1 MAKVQFDPELMR
13 NIKIIY
19 GDADLD
25 ERTLRQL
32 HQTWATNPDIIRRTA
47 QQKMPKLQ
55 EAYFDAPEMPSLPTR
70 LEPLPTAEIA
80 QDDLR
85 GVKTAFRAA
94 RERGLKQFMWGNSVY
109 TTDLGQPSSKPKQP
123 STIQIPQS
131 DTQISIEAPDLIATT
146 KGTTWG
152 RGIPTITGGSQP
164 ASEQTRAEQPSS
176 KPKVNPV
183 QATISRYTMGTTVQG
198 GDFGIHRG
206 LQRLFNYLGDVWNSR
221 KSEAKPLT
229 LSPGHTTKF
238 QQGGTMNNQQELQK
252 AFVAYLIQDAQSQGV
267 QIQSE
272 QDLQA
277 YAEQLGEDGIK
288 AKYQEFMQKMQGGTM
303 NNQQELQKAF
313 VAYLIQDAQSQGVQ
327 IQSEQDLQAYAEQL
341 GEDGIKAKYQEFM
354 QKMQGGTMARL
365 GAKLEY
371 YKKLK
376 GVCPEGEEL
385 VYFKQG
391 GRICKACQK
400 AQKGTKVTKKANEVD
415 KFKAGRAQ
423 YKKDMK
429 SARDEA
435 SRDSISINKYND
447 QETMANKGHK
457 GNFQGGKWVPDRK
470 QYAKKDA
477 CGSKM
482 KVNKCGSKM
491 KKK

>member
-55 EAYFDAPEMPSLPTR
+55 EVYFDAPEMPSLPTR
-70 LEPLPTAEIA
+70 LELLPTAEIA

-85 GVKTAFRAA
+85 GVKDFKTAFRAA

-146 KGTTWG
+146 KETTWG

-183 QATISRYTMGTTVQG
+183 QATISRYTMGNTVQG

-288 AKYQEFMQKMQGGTM
+288 AKYQEFMQKMQGG
-303 NNQQELQKAF
+303 
-313 VAYLIQDAQSQGVQ
+313 V
-327 IQSEQDLQAYAEQL
+327 
-341 GEDGIKAKYQEFM
+341 
-354 QKMQGGTMARL
+354 MARL

>member
-80 QDDLR
+80 QNDLR
-85 GVKTAFRAA
+85 GVKDFKTAFRAA

-152 RGIPTITGGSQP
+152 RGMPTITGGSQP
-164 ASEQTRAEQPSS
+164 ASEQTRAKQPSS

-183 QATISRYTMGTTVQG
+183 QG
-198 GDFGIHRG
+198 GDFGTHRG

-288 AKYQEFMQKMQGGTM
+288 AKYQEFMQKMQGG
-303 NNQQELQKAF
+303 
-313 VAYLIQDAQSQGVQ
+313 V
-327 IQSEQDLQAYAEQL
+327 
-341 GEDGIKAKYQEFM
+341 
-354 QKMQGGTMARL
+354 MARL

>member
-85 GVKTAFRAA
+85 GVKDFKTAFRAA

-183 QATISRYTMGTTVQG
+183 QATTSRYTMGNTVQG

-238 QQGGTMNNQQELQK
+238 QQGGTINNQQELQK

-288 AKYQEFMQKMQGGTM
+288 AKYQEFMQKMQGG
-303 NNQQELQKAF
+303 
-313 VAYLIQDAQSQGVQ
+313 V
-327 IQSEQDLQAYAEQL
+327 
-341 GEDGIKAKYQEFM
+341 
-354 QKMQGGTMARL
+354 MARL

>member
-85 GVKTAFRAA
+85 GVKDFKTAFRAA

-146 KGTTWG
+146 KGTPWG

-183 QATISRYTMGTTVQG
+183 QATTSRYTMGNTVQG

-206 LQRLFNYLGDVWNSR
+206 LQRLFNYLEDVWNSR

-288 AKYQEFMQKMQGGTM
+288 AKYQEFMQKMQGG
-303 NNQQELQKAF
+303 
-313 VAYLIQDAQSQGVQ
+313 V
-327 IQSEQDLQAYAEQL
+327 
-341 GEDGIKAKYQEFM
+341 
-354 QKMQGGTMARL
+354 MARL

>member
-25 ERTLRQL
+25 ESTLRQL

-85 GVKTAFRAA
+85 GVKDFKTAFRAA

-183 QATISRYTMGTTVQG
+183 QATTSRYTMGNTVQG

-288 AKYQEFMQKMQGGTM
+288 AKYQEFMQKMQGG
-303 NNQQELQKAF
+303 
-313 VAYLIQDAQSQGVQ
+313 V
-327 IQSEQDLQAYAEQL
+327 
-341 GEDGIKAKYQEFM
+341 
-354 QKMQGGTMARL
+354 MARL

>member
-55 EAYFDAPEMPSLPTR
+55 ETYFDAPEMPSLPTR

-85 GVKTAFRAA
+85 GVKDFKTAFRAA

-183 QATISRYTMGTTVQG
+183 QATSRYTMGNTVQG

-252 AFVAYLIQDAQSQGV
+252 AFVAYLIQDAQSQGI

-288 AKYQEFMQKMQGGTM
+288 AKYQEFMQKMQGG
-303 NNQQELQKAF
+303 
-313 VAYLIQDAQSQGVQ
+313 V
-327 IQSEQDLQAYAEQL
+327 
-341 GEDGIKAKYQEFM
+341 
-354 QKMQGGTMARL
+354 MARL

>member
-85 GVKTAFRAA
+85 GVKDFKTAFRAA

-176 KPKVNPV
+176 KPKQPSV
-183 QATISRYTMGTTVQG
+183 QATTSRYTMGNTVQG

-288 AKYQEFMQKMQGGTM
+288 AKYQEFMQKMQGG
-303 NNQQELQKAF
+303 
-313 VAYLIQDAQSQGVQ
+313 V
-327 IQSEQDLQAYAEQL
+327 
-341 GEDGIKAKYQEFM
+341 
-354 QKMQGGTMARL
+354 MARL

>member
-1 MAKVQFDPELMR
+1 MAKVYFDPELMR

-85 GVKTAFRAA
+85 GVKDFKTAFRAA

-183 QATISRYTMGTTVQG
+183 QAPTSRYTMGNTVQG

-288 AKYQEFMQKMQGGTM
+288 AKYQEFMQKMQGG
-303 NNQQELQKAF
+303 
-313 VAYLIQDAQSQGVQ
+313 V
-327 IQSEQDLQAYAEQL
+327 
-341 GEDGIKAKYQEFM
+341 
-354 QKMQGGTMARL
+354 MARL

>member
-85 GVKTAFRAA
+85 GVKDFKTAFRAA

-183 QATISRYTMGTTVQG
+183 QATTRNTVQG

-221 KSEAKPLT
+221 KSEAKLLT

-288 AKYQEFMQKMQGGTM
+288 AKYQEFMQKMQGG
-303 NNQQELQKAF
+303 
-313 VAYLIQDAQSQGVQ
+313 V
-327 IQSEQDLQAYAEQL
+327 
-341 GEDGIKAKYQEFM
+341 
-354 QKMQGGTMARL
+354 MARL

>member
-55 EAYFDAPEMPSLPTR
+55 ETYFDAPEMPSLPTR

-85 GVKTAFRAA
+85 GVKDFKTAFRAA

-131 DTQISIEAPDLIATT
+131 DTQDLIATT

-183 QATISRYTMGTTVQG
+183 QATTSRYTMGNTVQG

-206 LQRLFNYLGDVWNSR
+206 LQRLFNYLEDVWNSR

-229 LSPGHTTKF
+229 LSLGHTTKF
-238 QQGGTMNNQQELQK
+238 QQGGIMNNQQELQK

-288 AKYQEFMQKMQGGTM
+288 AKYQEFMQKMQGG
-303 NNQQELQKAF
+303 
-313 VAYLIQDAQSQGVQ
+313 V
-327 IQSEQDLQAYAEQL
+327 
-341 GEDGIKAKYQEFM
+341 
-354 QKMQGGTMARL
+354 MARL

>member
-47 QQKMPKLQ
+47 QQKMPKVQ
-55 EAYFDAPEMPSLPTR
+55 ETYFDAPEMPSLPTR
-70 LEPLPTAEIA
+70 LEHLPTAEIA

-85 GVKTAFRAA
+85 GVKDFKTAFRAA

-183 QATISRYTMGTTVQG
+183 QATTSRHTVQE
-198 GDFGIHRG
+198 GDSGIHRW
-206 LQRLFNYLGDVWNSR
+206 LQGLFNYLGDVWNSR
-221 KSEAKPLT
+221 KSEARPLT

-288 AKYQEFMQKMQGGTM
+288 AKYQEFMQKMQGG
-303 NNQQELQKAF
+303 
-313 VAYLIQDAQSQGVQ
+313 V
-327 IQSEQDLQAYAEQL
+327 
-341 GEDGIKAKYQEFM
+341 
-354 QKMQGGTMARL
+354 MARL

>member
-55 EAYFDAPEMPSLPTR
+55 EAYFDAPEMPPLPTR

-85 GVKTAFRAA
+85 GVKDFKTAFRAA

-183 QATISRYTMGTTVQG
+183 QATTSRYTMGNTVQG

-277 YAEQLGEDGIK
+277 YVEQLGEDGIK
-288 AKYQEFMQKMQGGTM
+288 AKYQEFMQKMQGG
-303 NNQQELQKAF
+303 
-313 VAYLIQDAQSQGVQ
+313 V
-327 IQSEQDLQAYAEQL
+327 
-341 GEDGIKAKYQEFM
+341 
-354 QKMQGGTMARL
+354 MARL

>member
-85 GVKTAFRAA
+85 GVKDFKTAFRAA

-183 QATISRYTMGTTVQG
+183 QATTSRYTMGKTVQG
-198 GDFGIHRG
+198 GDFGIHRE

-229 LSPGHTTKF
+229 LSPGHTIKF

-288 AKYQEFMQKMQGGTM
+288 AKYQEFMQKMQGG
-303 NNQQELQKAF
+303 
-313 VAYLIQDAQSQGVQ
+313 V
-327 IQSEQDLQAYAEQL
+327 
-341 GEDGIKAKYQEFM
+341 
-354 QKMQGGTMARL
+354 MARL

>member
-85 GVKTAFRAA
+85 GVKDFKTAFRAA

-183 QATISRYTMGTTVQG
+183 QATTSRYRNTVQG

-229 LSPGHTTKF
+229 LSPEHTTKF

-288 AKYQEFMQKMQGGTM
+288 AKYQEFMQKMQGG
-303 NNQQELQKAF
+303 
-313 VAYLIQDAQSQGVQ
+313 V
-327 IQSEQDLQAYAEQL
+327 
-341 GEDGIKAKYQEFM
+341 
-354 QKMQGGTMARL
+354 MARL

>member
-55 EAYFDAPEMPSLPTR
+55 ETYFDAPEMPSLPTR
-70 LEPLPTAEIA
+70 LELLPTAEIA

-85 GVKTAFRAA
+85 GVKDFKTAFRAA

-123 STIQIPQS
+123 STIQIPQL
-131 DTQISIEAPDLIATT
+131 DTQISIKAPDLIATT

-164 ASEQTRAEQPSS
+164 ASKQTRAEQPSS

-183 QATISRYTMGTTVQG
+183 QATTSRYTMGDTQISIKAPDLLATTKGTTWGRGIPTITG
-198 GDFGIHRG
+198 GS
-206 LQRLFNYLGDVWNSR
+206 QPAS
-221 KSEAKPLT
+221 
-229 LSPGHTTKF
+229 KF

-288 AKYQEFMQKMQGGTM
+288 AKYQEFMQKMQGG
-303 NNQQELQKAF
+303 
-313 VAYLIQDAQSQGVQ
+313 V
-327 IQSEQDLQAYAEQL
+327 
-341 GEDGIKAKYQEFM
+341 
-354 QKMQGGTMARL
+354 MARL

-429 SARDEA
+429 SARD
-435 SRDSISINKYND
+435 
-447 QETMANKGHK
+447 
-457 GNFQGGKWVPDRK
+457 
-470 QYAKKDA
+470 
-477 CGSKM
+477 
-482 KVNKCGSKM
+482 
-491 KKK
+491 

>member
-85 GVKTAFRAA
+85 GVKDFKTAFRAA

-183 QATISRYTMGTTVQG
+183 QATTSRYTMGNTVQG

-229 LSPGHTTKF
+229 LSTGHATKF

-288 AKYQEFMQKMQGGTM
+288 AKYQEFMQKMQGG
-303 NNQQELQKAF
+303 
-313 VAYLIQDAQSQGVQ
+313 V
-327 IQSEQDLQAYAEQL
+327 
-341 GEDGIKAKYQEFM
+341 
-354 QKMQGGTMARL
+354 MARL

>member
-85 GVKTAFRAA
+85 GVKDFKTAFRAA

-183 QATISRYTMGTTVQG
+183 QATTSRYTMGDTVQG

-206 LQRLFNYLGDVWNSR
+206 SQRLFNYLGDVWNSR

-288 AKYQEFMQKMQGGTM
+288 AKYQEFMQKMQGG
-303 NNQQELQKAF
+303 
-313 VAYLIQDAQSQGVQ
+313 V
-327 IQSEQDLQAYAEQL
+327 
-341 GEDGIKAKYQEFM
+341 
-354 QKMQGGTMARL
+354 MARL

>member
-85 GVKTAFRAA
+85 GVKDFKTAFRAA

-176 KPKVNPV
+176 KLKVNPV
-183 QATISRYTMGTTVQG
+183 QATSRRYTMGNTVQG

-288 AKYQEFMQKMQGGTM
+288 AKYQEFMQKMQGG
-303 NNQQELQKAF
+303 
-313 VAYLIQDAQSQGVQ
+313 V
-327 IQSEQDLQAYAEQL
+327 
-341 GEDGIKAKYQEFM
+341 
-354 QKMQGGTMARL
+354 MARL

>member
-47 QQKMPKLQ
+47 QQKMPKSQ
-55 EAYFDAPEMPSLPTR
+55 ETYFDAPEMPSLPTR
-70 LEPLPTAEIA
+70 LELLPTAEIA

-85 GVKTAFRAA
+85 GVKDFKTAFRAA

-131 DTQISIEAPDLIATT
+131 GTQISIEAPGLIATT

-152 RGIPTITGGSQP
+152 RGIPTITGGS
-164 ASEQTRAEQPSS
+164 EQTRAKQPSS

-183 QATISRYTMGTTVQG
+183 QATTSRYTMGNTVQG
-198 GDFGIHRG
+198 GDVGILRG
-206 LQRLFNYLGDVWNSR
+206 LRLFNYLRDVWNSR

-288 AKYQEFMQKMQGGTM
+288 AKYQEFMQKMQGG
-303 NNQQELQKAF
+303 
-313 VAYLIQDAQSQGVQ
+313 V
-327 IQSEQDLQAYAEQL
+327 
-341 GEDGIKAKYQEFM
+341 
-354 QKMQGGTMARL
+354 MARL

>member
-32 HQTWATNPDIIRRTA
+32 HQTWATNPDIIRKTA

-85 GVKTAFRAA
+85 GVKDFKTAFRAA

-183 QATISRYTMGTTVQG
+183 QATTSRYTMGDTVQG

-288 AKYQEFMQKMQGGTM
+288 AKYQEFMQKMQGG
-303 NNQQELQKAF
+303 
-313 VAYLIQDAQSQGVQ
+313 V
-327 IQSEQDLQAYAEQL
+327 
-341 GEDGIKAKYQEFM
+341 
-354 QKMQGGTMARL
+354 MARL

>member
-85 GVKTAFRAA
+85 GVKDFKTAFRAA

-131 DTQISIEAPDLIATT
+131 DTQISIEAPGLIATT

-176 KPKVNPV
+176 KPKVNP
-183 QATISRYTMGTTVQG
+183 TSRYTIGNTVQG

-288 AKYQEFMQKMQGGTM
+288 AKYQEFMQKMQR
-303 NNQQELQKAF
+303 
-313 VAYLIQDAQSQGVQ
+313 GV
-327 IQSEQDLQAYAEQL
+327 
-341 GEDGIKAKYQEFM
+341 
-354 QKMQGGTMARL
+354 MARL

>member
-85 GVKTAFRAA
+85 GVKDFKTAFRAA

-183 QATISRYTMGTTVQG
+183 QATTRYTMGNTVQG

-252 AFVAYLIQDAQSQGV
+252 AFVAYLIQDAKSQGV

-288 AKYQEFMQKMQGGTM
+288 AKYQEFMQKMQGG
-303 NNQQELQKAF
+303 
-313 VAYLIQDAQSQGVQ
+313 V
-327 IQSEQDLQAYAEQL
+327 
-341 GEDGIKAKYQEFM
+341 
-354 QKMQGGTMARL
+354 MARL

>member
-55 EAYFDAPEMPSLPTR
+55 ETYFDAPEMPSLPTR

-85 GVKTAFRAA
+85 GVKDFKTAFRAA

-183 QATISRYTMGTTVQG
+183 QAPTSRYTMGNTVQG

-288 AKYQEFMQKMQGGTM
+288 AKYQEFMQKMQGG
-303 NNQQELQKAF
+303 
-313 VAYLIQDAQSQGVQ
+313 V
-327 IQSEQDLQAYAEQL
+327 
-341 GEDGIKAKYQEFM
+341 
-354 QKMQGGTMARL
+354 MARL

>member
-85 GVKTAFRAA
+85 GVKDFKTAFRAA

-183 QATISRYTMGTTVQG
+183 QATTSRYTMGNTVQG

-229 LSPGHTTKF
+229 LSPGHTTRF

-288 AKYQEFMQKMQGGTM
+288 AKYQEFMQKMQGG
-303 NNQQELQKAF
+303 
-313 VAYLIQDAQSQGVQ
+313 V
-327 IQSEQDLQAYAEQL
+327 
-341 GEDGIKAKYQEFM
+341 
-354 QKMQGGTMARL
+354 MARL

>member
-85 GVKTAFRAA
+85 GVKDFKTAFRAA

-183 QATISRYTMGTTVQG
+183 QATTSGYTMGNTVQG

-288 AKYQEFMQKMQGGTM
+288 AKYQEFMQKMQGG
-303 NNQQELQKAF
+303 
-313 VAYLIQDAQSQGVQ
+313 V
-327 IQSEQDLQAYAEQL
+327 
-341 GEDGIKAKYQEFM
+341 
-354 QKMQGGTMARL
+354 MARL

>member
-85 GVKTAFRAA
+85 GVKDFKTAFRVA

-146 KGTTWG
+146 KRTTWG

-183 QATISRYTMGTTVQG
+183 QATISRYTMGNTVQG

-238 QQGGTMNNQQELQK
+238 QQGGTINNQQELQK

-288 AKYQEFMQKMQGGTM
+288 AKYQEFMQKMQGG
-303 NNQQELQKAF
+303 
-313 VAYLIQDAQSQGVQ
+313 V
-327 IQSEQDLQAYAEQL
+327 
-341 GEDGIKAKYQEFM
+341 
-354 QKMQGGTMARL
+354 MARL

>member
-85 GVKTAFRAA
+85 GVKDFKTAFRAA

-183 QATISRYTMGTTVQG
+183 QATTSRYTMGDTVQG

-288 AKYQEFMQKMQGGTM
+288 AKYQEFMQKMQGG
-303 NNQQELQKAF
+303 
-313 VAYLIQDAQSQGVQ
+313 V
-327 IQSEQDLQAYAEQL
+327 
-341 GEDGIKAKYQEFM
+341 
-354 QKMQGGTMARL
+354 MARL

-491 KKK
+491 KMKKK

>member
-85 GVKTAFRAA
+85 GVKDFKTAFRAA

-183 QATISRYTMGTTVQG
+183 QATTSRYYTMGNTVQG

-288 AKYQEFMQKMQGGTM
+288 AKYQEFMQKMQGG
-303 NNQQELQKAF
+303 
-313 VAYLIQDAQSQGVQ
+313 V
-327 IQSEQDLQAYAEQL
+327 
-341 GEDGIKAKYQEFM
+341 
-354 QKMQGGTMARL
+354 MARL

>member
-85 GVKTAFRAA
+85 GVKDFKTAFRAA

-176 KPKVNPV
+176 KPKVNP
-183 QATISRYTMGTTVQG
+183 TSRYTMGNTVQG

-288 AKYQEFMQKMQGGTM
+288 AKYQEFMQKMQGG
-303 NNQQELQKAF
+303 
-313 VAYLIQDAQSQGVQ
+313 V
-327 IQSEQDLQAYAEQL
+327 
-341 GEDGIKAKYQEFM
+341 
-354 QKMQGGTMARL
+354 MARL

-447 QETMANKGHK
+447 QEIMANKGHK

>member
-85 GVKTAFRAA
+85 GVKDFKTAFRAA

-146 KGTTWG
+146 KGTTWD

-183 QATISRYTMGTTVQG
+183 QATTSRDTMGNTVQG

-288 AKYQEFMQKMQGGTM
+288 AKYQEFMQKMQGG
-303 NNQQELQKAF
+303 
-313 VAYLIQDAQSQGVQ
+313 V
-327 IQSEQDLQAYAEQL
+327 
-341 GEDGIKAKYQEFM
+341 
-354 QKMQGGTMARL
+354 MARL

>member
-85 GVKTAFRAA
+85 GVKDFKTAFRAA

-183 QATISRYTMGTTVQG
+183 PATTSRYTMGNTVQG
-198 GDFGIHRG
+198 GDFGIPRG

-288 AKYQEFMQKMQGGTM
+288 AKYQEFMQKMQGG
-303 NNQQELQKAF
+303 
-313 VAYLIQDAQSQGVQ
+313 V
-327 IQSEQDLQAYAEQL
+327 
-341 GEDGIKAKYQEFM
+341 
-354 QKMQGGTMARL
+354 MARL

>member
-85 GVKTAFRAA
+85 GVKDFKTAFRAA

-146 KGTTWG
+146 KGTTQG

-183 QATISRYTMGTTVQG
+183 QASISRYTMGNTVQG

-288 AKYQEFMQKMQGGTM
+288 AKYQEFMQKMQGG
-303 NNQQELQKAF
+303 
-313 VAYLIQDAQSQGVQ
+313 V
-327 IQSEQDLQAYAEQL
+327 
-341 GEDGIKAKYQEFM
+341 
-354 QKMQGGTMARL
+354 MARL

>member
-85 GVKTAFRAA
+85 GVKDFKTAFRAA

-183 QATISRYTMGTTVQG
+183 QASRYTMGNTVQG

-288 AKYQEFMQKMQGGTM
+288 AKYQEFMQKMQGG
-303 NNQQELQKAF
+303 
-313 VAYLIQDAQSQGVQ
+313 V
-327 IQSEQDLQAYAEQL
+327 
-341 GEDGIKAKYQEFM
+341 
-354 QKMQGGTMARL
+354 MARL

>member
-85 GVKTAFRAA
+85 GVKDFKTAFRAA

-109 TTDLGQPSSKPKQP
+109 TTDLRQPSLPTRLEPLPTAEIAQDDLRGVKDFKTAFRAARERGLKQFMWTTDLRQPSSKPKQP

-176 KPKVNPV
+176 KPKVNP
-183 QATISRYTMGTTVQG
+183 TSRYTMGNTVQG

-288 AKYQEFMQKMQGGTM
+288 AKYQEFMQKMQGG
-303 NNQQELQKAF
+303 
-313 VAYLIQDAQSQGVQ
+313 V
-327 IQSEQDLQAYAEQL
+327 
-341 GEDGIKAKYQEFM
+341 
-354 QKMQGGTMARL
+354 MARL

-429 SARDEA
+429 SARD
-435 SRDSISINKYND
+435 
-447 QETMANKGHK
+447 
-457 GNFQGGKWVPDRK
+457 
-470 QYAKKDA
+470 
-477 CGSKM
+477 
-482 KVNKCGSKM
+482 
-491 KKK
+491 

>member
-85 GVKTAFRAA
+85 GVKDFKTAFRAA

-109 TTDLGQPSSKPKQP
+109 TTDLGQPSSKLKQL

-131 DTQISIEAPDLIATT
+131 DTQISIEVPDLIATT

-164 ASEQTRAEQPSS
+164 ASEQTRAKQPSS
-176 KPKVNPV
+176 KLKVNPV
-183 QATISRYTMGTTVQG
+183 QQATSRYTMGNTVQG

-206 LQRLFNYLGDVWNSR
+206 LQRLFNYLGDAWNSR

-229 LSPGHTTKF
+229 LSPGHSTKF

-288 AKYQEFMQKMQGGTM
+288 AKYQEFMQKMQGG
-303 NNQQELQKAF
+303 
-313 VAYLIQDAQSQGVQ
+313 V
-327 IQSEQDLQAYAEQL
+327 
-341 GEDGIKAKYQEFM
+341 
-354 QKMQGGTMARL
+354 MARL

>member
-1 MAKVQFDPELMR
+1 MTKKVQFDPELMR

-85 GVKTAFRAA
+85 GVKDFKTAFRAA

-152 RGIPTITGGSQP
+152 RGIPTITGG
-164 ASEQTRAEQPSS
+164 
-176 KPKVNPV
+176 
-183 QATISRYTMGTTVQG
+183 
-198 GDFGIHRG
+198 DFGIHRG
-206 LQRLFNYLGDVWNSR
+206 LQRLFNYLEDVWNSR

-229 LSPGHTTKF
+229 LSLGHTTRF

-288 AKYQEFMQKMQGGTM
+288 AKYQEFMQKMQGG
-303 NNQQELQKAF
+303 
-313 VAYLIQDAQSQGVQ
+313 V
-327 IQSEQDLQAYAEQL
+327 
-341 GEDGIKAKYQEFM
+341 
-354 QKMQGGTMARL
+354 MARL

>member
-85 GVKTAFRAA
+85 GVKDFKTAFRAA

-146 KGTTWG
+146 KGTTLG

-183 QATISRYTMGTTVQG
+183 QATSRYTMGNTVQG

-288 AKYQEFMQKMQGGTM
+288 AKYQEFMQKMQGG
-303 NNQQELQKAF
+303 
-313 VAYLIQDAQSQGVQ
+313 V
-327 IQSEQDLQAYAEQL
+327 
-341 GEDGIKAKYQEFM
+341 
-354 QKMQGGTMARL
+354 MARL